1 MTLSE
6 VSGELLNMEQHY
18 AVPVFIIATTFPT
31 WRLLLRRSLQKYFY
45 SARACAGTDQHG
57 TRLLDR
63 TPLCET
69 ADMATTKLGGN
80 PVNTNGSLPTTNSPA
95 PAFTLV
101 KDDLSEVTNA
111 DLTGKRVVLNIFPS
125 VDTPTCA
132 KSIVKF
138 NELAAAMNN
147 TVVLCVSADLPFA
160 QKRFCGTNGITNVQ
174 NASSFRT
181 NFGDT
186 FGVTLV
192 DSVLKGLLARAIVV
206 INESGRVT
214 YTELV
219 DEIANE
225 PNYDAALA
233 ALK

>member
-1 MTLSE
+1 MASTMRHWSW
-6 VSGELLNMEQHY
+6 Q
-18 AVPVFIIATTFPT
+18 
-31 WRLLLRRSLQKYFY
+31 LQLPFRVGGSYYVGASKNISVLHALAMAHTHVRY
-45 SARACAGTDQHG
+45 S
-57 TRLLDR
+57 
-63 TPLCET
+63 
-69 ADMATTKLGGN
+69 DMASTKLGGN

-95 PAFTLV
+95 PSFTLV

-111 DLTGKRVVLNIFPS
+111 DLAGKRVVLNIFPS

-132 KSIVKF
+132 KSVRKF
-138 NELAAAMNN
+138 NELAGALNN

-160 QKRFCGTNGITNVQ
+160 QKRFCGTESLTNVQ

-181 NFGDT
+181 NFGDV

-192 DSVLKGLLARAIVV
+192 DSVLKGLLARAVVV
-206 INESGRVT
+206 INESGQVT
-214 YTELV
+214 HTELV

>member
-1 MTLSE
+1 MASTMRQWCSQLQLPFRVGGSYYVGASKNILQCVCLRE
-6 VSGELLNMEQHY
+6 HRQTRV
-18 AVPVFIIATTFPT
+18 
-31 WRLLLRRSLQKYFY
+31 RLPK
-45 SARACAGTDQHG
+45 
-57 TRLLDR
+57 R

-69 ADMATTKLGGN
+69 ARMATTKLGGN
-80 PVNTNGSLPTTNSPA
+80 PVNTNGSLPSTNSPV

-101 KDDLSEVTNA
+101 KDDLSEVTNT
-111 DLTGKRVVLNIFPS
+111 DLVGKRVVLNIFPS

-132 KSIVKF
+132 KSVRKF
-138 NELAAAMNN
+138 NELASTMNN

-160 QKRFCGTNGITNVQ
+160 QKRFCGSESLTNVQ

-181 NFGDT
+181 NFGDV

-192 DSVLKGLLARAIVV
+192 DSVLKGLLARAVV
-206 INESGRVT
+206 VFNESGQVT
-214 YTELV
+214 HTELV